1 MKQLLATMVSVL
13 LFRQS
18 GVPALP
24 CLHGFGFSGVSA
36 FFWLIYTEDVYNAS
50 LKDSR
55 FCIAFWFCNGC
66 SLVSLWLCL
75 CMCKQETNLFSQ
87 FQFSGIEG

>member
-1 MKQLLATMVSVL
+1 MCPLSHVYMVL
-13 LFRQS
+13 D
-18 GVPALP
+18 
-24 CLHGFGFSGVSA
+24 SA
-36 FFWLIYTEDVYNAS
+36 VCPLFFWLIYIYIEDVYNAS

-55 FCIAFWFCNGC
+55 FCIAFRFCNGC